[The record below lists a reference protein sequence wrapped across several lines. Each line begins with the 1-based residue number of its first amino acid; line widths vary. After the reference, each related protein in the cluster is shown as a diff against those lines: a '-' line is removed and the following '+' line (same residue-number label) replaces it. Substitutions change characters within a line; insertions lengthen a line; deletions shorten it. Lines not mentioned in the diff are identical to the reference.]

1 MAYVPT
7 PAKLRLHP
15 DRLLPADPVLR
26 RHLVSETAR
35 MVCDDGPTTFHDLL
49 ATHPRR
55 AFRL

>member
-1 MAYVPT
+1 MPT
-7 PAKLRLHP
+7 PAKLCLHP